1 MKFLLSLMVITLSF
15 ASLAKKI
22 SVSNTDI
29 SFVSP
34 YEFRPLSQDIIDT
47 KWPQKRAPKWVL
59 GNASASTTI
68 TYDLKPNDISA
79 AHLPV
84 IMDSFKEIFDRM
96 IPGVEW
102 KKKEIIELSG
112 KKWVYLEMFSN
123 AIDTEIHNIMLITS
137 YGKEMLIFNF
147 NSAKGEFPKYEDK
160 LRASIQ
166 SIQLSK

>member
-1 MKFLLSLMVITLSF
+1 
-15 ASLAKKI
+15 
-22 SVSNTDI
+22 
-29 SFVSP
+29 
-34 YEFRPLSQDIIDT
+34 
-47 KWPQKRAPKWVL
+47 
-59 GNASASTTI
+59 
-68 TYDLKPNDISA
+68 
-79 AHLPV
+79 
-84 IMDSFKEIFDRM
+84 M